1 MLPELNE
8 RLDNTLQ
15 FLELL
20 KHDQEMAT
28 LLYRPKNW
36 LVSNWNLN
44 VEETGRMLWKRKKT
58 A

>member
-15 FLELL
+15 FLELSNVTGDG
-20 KHDQEMAT
+20 HSCFTAE
-28 LLYRPKNW
+28 NW

-44 VEETGRMLWKRKKT
+44 VEETGRML
-58 A
+58 